1 MILQGRNLTQGLTG
15 ADVATLHAQL
25 TELGFTVPTAEVQA
39 SQFGAGTLAAVEQA
53 QAAAGLTAN
62 GTVDAATAGA
72 LDTLIRVSTYAVSG
86 LVTSTVSA
94 GMGGLSVR
102 LVDKNVGGDIVVA
115 TATTDTTGAYSFS
128 VVIGAPTLQLRLKT
142 APDLQTQVIGPASTT
157 APTIVAVSAVAISA
171 TSPLVLDIALPANA
185 PGLLSEYET
194 LTASLARFY
203 TGRLMNLQENDTTQD
218 VTYLGTKSGWDARAV
233 AMASLADQFSTL
245 IPPAPPPAATP
256 PPAAPLPAAPTPA
269 APPAATVSAP
279 LGITAATAIR
289 VTPTIAVAPIRATPP
304 PAPATPTAPAA
315 PATPIAN
322 TVLAPPAGLSAAFYY
337 ALFRAGVPADADTL
351 FQTRPAAVSAVWT
364 QATAQGVIPAS
375 LAAAIPQA
383 VQTFQALAGT
393 HLLTMPPKIGIST
406 INDLVTPLLTG
417 TGQPAQFSALLA
429 AHAGDWT
436 TFWSA
441 IGTAFGTATAQKL
454 QLVGQLSYLT
464 LDNAPLLAALDKA
477 EAQTPLA
484 APIDLATR
492 GYWDPAKWTPLI
504 AQSVPAG
511 VPGTT
516 AQDKAA
522 NYAAWL
528 AAQVK
533 LSFPTATLAQ
543 QVKSGTIPLASTPA
557 AAGEA
562 ADFLAMHQ
570 GDFAFGVEPVESY
583 IARNKLTPSSTAVFQ
598 LKRLQRVYQMTASDQ
613 ALSALLTGN
622 ADSAYAITRYD
633 AAGFVRAFSS
643 KVGGDDAAR
652 AIHDRAKQIH
662 GVTLN
667 VAMSYAVQ
675 RGAPGLGG
683 TQGTLWPPPP
693 VNGSSGQTV
702 AAATL
707 DGLFG
712 SLDTCGCDDCES
724 MLSAAAY
731 LVDLL
736 HYLDQPATA
745 SGVNPQTVLF
755 GRRPD
760 LQFLPLTC
768 ENTETALPYID
779 VANELLEYFVANGLK
794 IDGFQGFDTGD
805 QVTSAE
811 LIAAPQNV
819 NDAAYIALRGAFF
832 PAPLPFNRPL
842 ALLRGQMGALGVST
856 PDAMELLRKD
866 DATSVSPPNGSDY
879 TWNDILIERLGL
891 SRDELRIFTDAS
903 LQLGDLTGLP
913 NATALA
919 TLRTMSIYDLT
930 RRIQIS
936 YDDLVAI
943 LQTQF
948 VNPNA
953 DLIPKLE
960 LLGAPLATIQAL
972 RANPASV
979 GPMFIAALPPNLDY
993 SQYGGPSST
1002 SGQDVVN
1009 WLISDAVY
1017 LNAINLITISNPTGG
1032 TIDCS
1037 GTQLQLRYANPD
1049 NTANLLSST
1058 DWLKL
1063 VRFIR
1068 LWGKVQALLGGDNP
1082 TTIQQTDA
1090 ILAALYPPAML
1101 PAKPWDATT
1110 DTANRPLLDAG
1121 FLAAI
1126 QRAGF
1131 VFQATGLLGL
1141 DPNAALP
1148 SLLACAAP
1156 IGTTGT
1162 PSFYQT
1168 LFATPTLSS
1177 VDPGAQTATLTGT
1190 LFAGDTLRTT
1200 INGANIDHVVAAG
1213 ETPTTAATAIA
1224 TAINNSTT
1232 LDPPSSLRIGQRFHA
1247 VVQGS
1252 SIVIDAGFAVTLPPP
1267 AAGVTETL
1275 ALATANPTSQTLTI
1289 GGSATPGDAVQFAID
1304 SVPISYT
1311 VAAGDTLA
1319 SIADALRDVVNATT
1333 VADPYT
1339 GQALNIIVAASSA
1352 AGVLT
1357 LIAAGAG
1364 ASFSLNCSVQS
1375 TFTGTYTAAVDPT
1388 TSQPSVLATGNFP
1401 PGAVL
1406 TTTINEASLP
1416 YTVTVA
1422 DTDLTIA
1429 AAIVAAV
1436 NASAVS
1442 DPLSGLAVKALV
1454 TAALD
1459 ATVKSKVVFTQNNPT
1474 IGVAVTAT
1482 VTTTSYVAGQAV
1494 SPFADNGY
1502 GVIFADTSQKLL
1514 MHEPF
1519 LCAACNLTGAEFA
1532 QIVQALGFDLTT
1544 QLNLANVSV
1553 LYRNGWLAH
1562 ALGLSVLEF
1571 LRLKECSGLD
1581 PFAPLDLAA
1590 APPVVPPMIRFIR
1603 VVQAMTT
1610 GGLDPVQALYLA
1622 WNEDISGTLAPQ
1634 PTDIAALALTLRTD
1648 FAAVEATFVRQD
1660 DPSGSIAQAL
1670 MALVYGAS
1678 DTGFFFGL
1686 ISGTYRVSVAF
1697 ANASPVLPQN
1707 VLTSFGS
1714 QLTYDDQNK
1723 LLTATGYLNQATQA
1737 AITAA
1742 LTVST
1747 TDHADKI
1754 GPGAGLTLTPLSM
1767 TNIVPGAVLQID
1779 SGANAELVVVSATTA
1794 TSFTATLAF
1803 AHDGTGTPFAI
1814 VNDPSLPA
1822 AIAALGLANQ
1832 QAVGPFF
1839 AQYPELLPIY
1849 NGFVADNEPL
1859 AQRYTDLLA
1868 SFLPLLISERKQQ
1881 QALSDISGAIGQ
1893 DPSFASTL
1901 LQSAAVIHASGN
1913 PTSPAAVDLTGV
1925 ETGGLSAQIHLDD
1938 NPAGPN
1944 PQIGDISS
1952 ATQFAQIAVLSGAL
1966 TVGATVTT
1974 LIDGVAVPY
1983 VVTATDVDFP
1993 TLAGSIAKAI
2003 STATTIDPK
2012 SGAPVGSVIAASAA
2026 GPAVVLTAQAPANAQ
2041 AAFTLT
2047 CNSSSAGLVYAPTQ
2061 GPLPT
2066 SISSQLPAGVAGV
2079 LPAGNGGGPL
2089 AVSLTG
2095 YIVAPQDGA
2104 FNFSV
2109 VVDTGAHATL
2119 TLAGVATPL
2128 SFGAGAAPN
2137 LPVQLSA
2144 GAPTAIT
2151 LVATGVKTTLTL
2163 GWQSASGIG
2172 WQPVPQQYLFTQ
2184 SQINRLRDTYVR
2196 FLKAASLAS
2205 ALSLDAKEIAYLA
2218 YDPSRAIATSAKD
2231 KTVAGPV
2238 TLHPASMANI
2248 VVGSR
2253 LHIDTGAAQEVVEVT
2268 AITATSFNS
2277 VTTQA
2282 HDGSVST
2289 FPIVSAPSP
2298 DVGRGWLNLLPGS
2311 PYTDVLGSAYPGGAD
2326 GARLRATVQAV
2337 LDFARL
2343 KAALSPSDERV
2354 LQTLQAP
2361 GAILPNGQTA
2371 LANLTGWQPGSLN
2384 ALLMRFTGAT
2394 ALTALRDI
2402 ETFARAFDALA
2413 IVTTARVSA
2422 AVLLGALSNAPTA
2435 ASVASLQSALRAQYA
2450 AADWLAVVQP
2460 INDPLRIAQ
2469 RDALVAYIL
2478 QGFKSNPPP
2487 APYNDTDTSDK
2498 LFEFFLLDV
2507 ENQPPVLTSRIRLAL
2522 SSVQLF
2528 IERVLRGLETQ
2539 TSPGDIDA
2547 QQWTWMKR
2555 YRVWQANREV
2565 FLWPENWLYPELRDD
2580 QTEMFQ
2586 QTLSALLQSDITDD
2600 AATAAYLDYLSS
2612 LELIAKLEPCGI
2624 YYVPATDGSSGGGA
2638 SDEIAY
2644 VIARTA
2650 GAHRKHYFRQLQ
2662 GGAWTPWEE
2671 VKIDCENMPLTPI
2684 VWNNRL
2690 LLFWLRITRHQSPT
2704 PAVGQPTNGSSG
2716 TGPISGWKMADVNSY
2731 TNTAAASSANVTV
2744 QAVLCWSEFYN
2755 GKWQDM
2761 KTSDV
2766 DDPAVLQI
2774 PATALDRNLELDR
2787 NRIRIVV
2794 QPFLEYVPSDA
2805 LVLAILPPS
2814 DGSSPVFPFGPGF
2827 VMHNTHSLPTNSAHI
2842 VTDLGQLFGFL
2853 ATIPVPLRSLTPS
2866 NRYLGDRTP
2875 GTFSVARYNSLQSLG
2890 SNHVDA
2896 KLSILGFPGSPRYV
2910 EPEIGPGDS
2919 TDWPFFYEDK
2929 RNQFYVSIQAS
2940 LVPYNIWGGFGA
2952 ATAAAQ
2958 SVTTVPYIPPL
2969 TTVQFPVSGG
2979 PNPAL
2984 VGATVTQGTGAAW
2997 TYAGGG
3003 RNLVA
3008 GFSSQASFSFQG
3020 RIIGIT
3026 GGTPGLSPTVTT
3038 QTQGG

>member
-15 ADVATLHAQL
+15 PDVATLHAQL
-25 TELGFTVPTAEVQA
+25 SELGYTVPATEAQA
-39 SQFGAGTLAAVEQA
+39 NQFGAGTLAAVEQA

-62 GTVDAATAGA
+62 GAVDAATASA
-72 LDTLIRVSTYAVSG
+72 LDVLIRASTFAVSG
-86 LVTSTVSA
+86 HVASMVSA
-94 GMGGLSVR
+94 GTAGLSVQ
-102 LVDKNVGGDIVVA
+102 LVDKNVGGDIVLA
-115 TATTDTTGAYSFS
+115 TATTGVAGAYSFS
-128 VVIGAPTLQLRLKT
+128 VVIGASTLRLRFKT
-142 APDLQTQVIGPASTT
+142 APDLQTQVIEPGSGTT
-157 APTIVAVSAVAISA
+157 PTIIAVSAVAISA
-171 TSPLVLDIALPANA
+171 TSPLALDIALPANA
-185 PGLLSEYET
+185 PGLPSEYET
-194 LTASLARFY
+194 LSASLARIY
-203 TGRLMNLQENDTTQD
+203 TGKLADLKENDTTQD
-218 VTYLGTKSGWDARAV
+218 VTYLGAKSGWDARAV

-245 IPPAPPPAATP
+245 TPPSPPATAPSATGASSVAPAPPP
-256 PPAAPLPAAPTPA
+256 
-269 APPAATVSAP
+269 
-279 LGITAATAIR
+279 
-289 VTPTIAVAPIRATPP
+289 
-304 PAPATPTAPAA
+304 
-315 PATPIAN
+315 
-322 TVLAPPAGLSAAFYY
+322 GLQGAFYY

-351 FQTRPAAVSAVWT
+351 FQTRVATVSAIWT
-364 QATAQGVIPAS
+364 EAITQGVIPKS
-375 LAAAIPQA
+375 LTAAIPQA
-383 VQTFQALAGT
+383 VQTFQALAGA
-393 HLLTMPPKIGIST
+393 HLLTMPSKVGIST
-406 INDLVTPLLTG
+406 INDLVTPLLNG
-417 TGQPAQFSALLA
+417 AGQPAQFATLLA
-429 AHAGDWT
+429 AHAGNWT
-436 TFWSA
+436 TFWTA
-441 IGTAFGTATAQKL
+441 VGTTFGAATAKKL

-477 EAQTPLA
+477 EAQIPLT

-492 GYWDPAKWTPLI
+492 GYWDPAKWTPLVG
-504 AQSVPAG
+504 QSAPAG
-511 VPGTT
+511 VPGAT

-543 QVKSGTIPLASTPA
+543 QVKSGAIPLASTPA

-562 ADFLAMHQ
+562 ADFLAAHQ
-570 GDFAFGVEPVESY
+570 ADFAFGVEPVESY
-583 IARNKLTPSSTAVFQ
+583 IARNKLTPSSTAVFH
-598 LKRLQRVYQMTASDQ
+598 LKRLQRVYQMTTSDQ
-613 ALSALLTGN
+613 ALSALLNGDV
-622 ADSAYAITRYD
+622 DSAYAITRYD
-633 AAGFVRAFSS
+633 AAGFVRAFSA
-643 KVGGDDAAR
+643 KVGGDVAAR

-675 RGAPGLGG
+675 RVAPGLGG
-683 TQGTLWPPPP
+683 ASGMLWPPPP

-712 SLDTCGCDDCES
+712 SLDACGCDDCES
-724 MLSAAAY
+724 MLSPSAY

-745 SGVNPQTVLF
+745 SGVNPQTILF

-779 VANELLEYFVANGLK
+779 VANELMEYFVANGLK
-794 IDGFQGFDTGD
+794 IDGFRGFDTGD

-819 NDAAYIALRGAFF
+819 NNAAYAALQSAFF

-856 PDAMELLRKD
+856 PDAMELLRKGD
-866 DATSVSPPNGSDY
+866 GTSVSSPNGSDY

-891 SRDELRIFTDAS
+891 SRDELRIFADAS
-903 LQLGDLTGLP
+903 LQLGDITGLP

-919 TLRTMSIYDLT
+919 TLRTMSIFDLT
-930 RRIQIS
+930 RRAQIT

-943 LQTQF
+943 LKTQF

-953 DLIPKLE
+953 NLIPKLE
-960 LLGAPLATIQAL
+960 RLGAPFATIQAL

-979 GPMFIAALPPNLDY
+979 GPMFIAALPPGLDF
-993 SQYGGPSST
+993 SQYGGPGST

-1017 LNAINLITISNPTGG
+1017 LDAINLITLSNPTGG
-1032 TIDCS
+1032 AIDCS

-1049 NTANLLSST
+1049 NTANALSGT

-1068 LWGKVQALLGGDNP
+1068 LWRKLQALLGGDKP

-1090 ILAALYPPAML
+1090 ILAALYPASQL

-1110 DTANRPLLDAG
+1110 DAANRPMLDAG

-1131 VFQATGLLGL
+1131 VFQAIGLLGL
-1141 DPNAALP
+1141 DPNASLP
-1148 SLLACAAP
+1148 SVLACAAP
-1156 IGTTGT
+1156 IGVTGT
-1162 PSFYQT
+1162 PSFYQS
-1168 LFATPTLSS
+1168 LFAAPTLSL
-1177 VDPGAQTATLTGT
+1177 VDSGAQTATVTGT

-1200 INGANIDHVVAAG
+1200 IDGANIDHLVAAG
-1213 ETPTTAATAIA
+1213 ETPTAAAAAIA
-1224 TAINNSTT
+1224 AAINSSPRI
-1232 LDPPSSLRIGQRFHA
+1232 DPASSLRIGQRFYA

-1252 SIVIDAGFAVTLPPP
+1252 SIVIDAGFAVSVPPP

-1275 ALATANPTSQTLTI
+1275 TLVTAHPTSQTLTI
-1289 GGSATPGDAVQFAID
+1289 GGSATPGDVVQFAID
-1304 SVPISYT
+1304 SAPISYT

-1333 VADPYT
+1333 VADPYS
-1339 GQALNIIVAASSA
+1339 GEALNTIVAASSA
-1352 AGVLT
+1352 NGVLT

-1364 ASFSLNCSVQS
+1364 AGFSMNCSVQS
-1375 TFTGTYTAAVDPT
+1375 TFTGAYTADIDPT
-1388 TSQPSVLATGNFP
+1388 SSQPSVLVNGAFP

-1406 TTTINEASLP
+1406 TTTINAALL
-1416 YTVTVA
+1416 THIVTAA
-1422 DTDLTIA
+1422 DTALTIA

-1436 NASAVS
+1436 NTSAVV
-1442 DPLSGLAVKALV
+1442 DPLSGLAVDALV

-1459 ATVKSKVVFTQNNPT
+1459 NVTKSKVAFTQKNPT
-1474 IGVAVTAT
+1474 IGVSVAATA
-1482 VTTTSYVAGQAV
+1482 TTTSYVAGRAV

-1502 GVIFADTSQKLL
+1502 GVIFADPSQKLIV
-1514 MHEPF
+1514 HEPF
-1519 LCAACNLTGAEFA
+1519 LCAACSLTGAEFA

-1544 QLNLANVSV
+1544 PLNLANVSA

-1581 PFAPLDLAA
+1581 PFAPLDLGA
-1590 APPVVPPMIRFIR
+1590 APNVAPPMIRFIR
-1603 VVQAMTT
+1603 MVQAMTT

-1622 WNEDISGTLAPQ
+1622 CNEDISGTLAPK
-1634 PTDIAALALTLRTD
+1634 PTDITALALTLRKD
-1648 FAAVEATFVRQD
+1648 FAAVEATFIRQD

-1678 DTGFFFGL
+1678 DTGFFFSL
-1686 ISGTYRVSVAF
+1686 ISGSYRVSVAF
-1697 ANASPVLPQN
+1697 ADASPALPQN
-1707 VLTSFGS
+1707 VLTSFGG
-1714 QLTYDDQNK
+1714 QLSYDDQNK
-1723 LLTATGYLNQATQA
+1723 LLTATGYLNPMAQA
-1737 AITAA
+1737 AIKAA
-1742 LTVST
+1742 LAVST
-1747 TDHADKI
+1747 TDHTDKI

-1767 TNIVPGAVLQID
+1767 TNIAPGAVLQID

-1794 TSFTATLAF
+1794 TSFTADLAF
-1803 AHDGTGTPFAI
+1803 AHDGSGTPFAI

-1822 AIAALGLANQ
+1822 AIDALSLANQ

-1849 NGFVADNEPL
+1849 NGFVAGNEPL

-1868 SFLPLLISERKQQ
+1868 SFLPILISERKQQ
-1881 QALSDISGAIGQ
+1881 QAFSDISGAVGQ
-1893 DPSFASTL
+1893 DPSFATAL
-1901 LQSAAVIHASGN
+1901 LQAAAVVHASDD
-1913 PTSPAAVDLTGV
+1913 PTAPAVVDLTGV
-1925 ETGGLSAQIHLDD
+1925 EAGGLSASIHLDG
-1938 NPAGPN
+1938 NPAGAN
-1944 PQIGDISS
+1944 PQVGDISS
-1952 ATQFAQIAVLSGAL
+1952 AIQFAQIAMLSGAL

-1974 LIDGVAVPY
+1974 LIDGTSVPY
-1983 VVTATDVDFP
+1983 VVVATDVDFP
-1993 TLAGSIAKAI
+1993 TLAGSVAKAI
-2003 STATTIDPK
+2003 STATAIDPK
-2012 SGAPVGSVIAASAA
+2012 SGAPMGSVIAASAA
-2026 GPAVVLTAQAPANAQ
+2026 GPAVVLTARSPANAQ

-2061 GPLPT
+2061 GPLPPA
-2066 SISSQLPAGVAGV
+2066 ISSQLPAGIAGV

-2089 AVSLTG
+2089 AVLLSG
-2095 YIVAPQDGA
+2095 YVVAPQDGMY
-2104 FNFSV
+2104 NFSV
-2109 VVDTGAHATL
+2109 VVDAGAQATV
-2119 TLAGVATPL
+2119 TLAGVSTPL

-2137 LPVQLSA
+2137 LPVKLSA
-2144 GAPTAIT
+2144 GALTAIT
-2151 LVATGVKTTLTL
+2151 LAATGVKTTLTL
-2163 GWQSASGIG
+2163 CWQSAAGVG
-2172 WQPVPQQYLFTQ
+2172 WQPVPQQNLFTQ
-2184 SQINRLRDTYVR
+2184 GQIDRLRNTYVR

-2218 YDPSRAIATSAKD
+2218 FDPSHAIATSAKD
-2231 KTVAGPV
+2231 KVVAGPV

-2253 LHIDTGAAQEVVEVT
+2253 LQIDAGAEQEVVEVT
-2268 AITATSFNS
+2268 AVAANSFNA
-2277 VTTQA
+2277 VTTLA
-2282 HDGSVST
+2282 HDGSAT
-2289 FPIVSAPSP
+2289 AFPIVSAPSP

-2311 PYTDVLGSAYPGGAD
+2311 PYTDPMGSAYPGGAD
-2326 GARLRATVQAV
+2326 GARLLGAMQAI
-2337 LDFARL
+2337 LDFARV
-2343 KAALSPSDERV
+2343 KAALSPSDERL

-2371 LANLTGWQPGSLN
+2371 LANLAGWPPASLN

-2394 ALTALRDI
+2394 TLAALRDI
-2402 ETFARAFDALA
+2402 ETFARVFDALA
-2413 IVTTARVSA
+2413 IVTSGRVSA

-2478 QGFKSNPPP
+2478 QCFKSKPPP
-2487 APYNDTDTSDK
+2487 PPYDGVDTSDK
-2498 LFEFFLLDV
+2498 LFEYFLMDV
-2507 ENQPPVLTSRIRLAL
+2507 ENQPAVLTSRIRLAL

-2528 IERVLRGLETQ
+2528 IERVQRGIETQ
-2539 TSPGDIDA
+2539 TTPGDVDA

-2580 QTEMFQ
+2580 QSPMFK

-2600 AATAAYLDYLSS
+2600 AAAAAYLDYLSA

-2624 YYVPATDGSSGGGA
+2624 YYVPATDGSSGDGA

-2690 LLFWLRITRHQSPT
+2690 LLFWLRITRRQSAT
-2704 PAVGQPTNGSSG
+2704 PAVGQPSSGSSG
-2716 TGPISGWKMADVNSY
+2716 SGPISGWQMGDVNNY
-2731 TNTAAASSANVTV
+2731 TSTAAHSAAGNVTV

-2766 DDPAVLQI
+2766 DDPAILEI
-2774 PATALDRNLELDR
+2774 SATAFDRGLELDR

-2794 QPFLEYVPSDA
+2794 QPYIEYVPSDA

-2814 DGSSPVFPFGPGF
+2814 DGSSPILPFGPGF
-2827 VMHNTHSLPTNSAHI
+2827 VMHNTHSVPTNSAHV
-2842 VTDLGQLFGFL
+2842 VTDLGGIFG
-2853 ATIPVPLRSLTPS
+2853 AIAAIPAPLRTLKPS
-2866 NRYLGDRTP
+2866 KTYLGDRTS
-2875 GTFSVARYNSLQSLG
+2875 GTFSVARYNSLKSIFSG
-2890 SNHVDA
+2890 HVDQTLA
-2896 KLSILGFPGSPRYV
+2896 ILGFPGSPRYV

-2919 TDWPFFYEDK
+2919 TEWPFFYEDK
-2929 RNQFYVSIQAS
+2929 RNQFYVSIQKTF
-2940 LVPYNIWGGFGA
+2940 VPYQIWLGFGNVM
-2952 ATAAAQ
+2952 AAAP
-2958 SVTTVPYIPPL
+2958 SLTTIPYIPSL
-2969 TTVQFPVSGG
+2969 TTTRFPIAAG

-2984 VGATVTQGTGAAW
+2984 TNPAVNQGPGAAW
-2997 TYAGGG
+2997 TYADGG
-3003 RNLVA
+3003 RSLIA
-3008 GFSSQASFSFQG
+3008 GFADQATFSFQG
-3020 RIIGIT
+3020 RTIGVA
-3026 GGTPGLSPTVTT
+3026 GGYPSVSPAGAI
-3038 QTQGG
+3038 QNQRG